1 MLLNHISW
9 FMFDFIILWIFRGC
23 NTYVILYVFYGQK
36 MFDTK
41 IAFSIF
47 KKNFIIVLMN
57 EKLIIM
63 FVDS

>member
-1 MLLNHISW
+1 
-9 FMFDFIILWIFRGC
+9 MFDFIILWIFRGC